1 MMLINR
7 NNTVLCR
14 TVPYYTIL
22 CDTTITYTVS
32 DILHCPVLYY
42 FLLCC
47 SEAHCGIEEIP
58 YLHIS
63 HFLSLTLSLS
73 LSLYLLIFISPSL
86 PLFSLSLV
94 PLPLSKYSHYCTT
107 LLYLFVSFL
116 SSSSARVSLRIPFC

>member
-1 MMLINR
+1 MLINR
-7 NNTVLCR
+7 NNTALCR
-14 TVPYYTIL
+14 TVSYYTIL

-63 HFLSLTLSLS
+63 HLLSLTLT
-73 LSLYLLIFISPSL
+73 LSLYLLVFISPSL

-94 PLPLSKYSHYCTT
+94 PLPLYKYSHYFTT

-116 SSSSARVSLRIPFC
+116 SSSSARISLRISFC